1 MFADAEIVDSYPNH
15 VGSIDI
21 YDSNIT
27 KLECRTF
34 TGTVNKKSATVEIV
48 IDDKGRVLGSYY
60 INKPNVRTLLMG
72 KVQLDGSLH
81 LEGFIGDTYNCETW
95 SGILKDGV
103 LTANYKYD
111 YMLLRKSGSV
121 SLTEQK

>member
-60 INKPNVRTLLMG
+60 TNKPNVRTLLMG
-72 KVQLDGSLH
+72 KV
-81 LEGFIGDTYNCETW
+81 
-95 SGILKDGV
+95 
-103 LTANYKYD
+103 
-111 YMLLRKSGSV
+111 
-121 SLTEQK
+121 